1 MSTENSACSARLT
14 RCSEGRVEMGRCYLV
29 GAGEFYGI
37 FDTRSGDFVIA
48 ADGGYDTLCRLGITP
63 DLLIGD
69 MDSIAD
75 TPENLPLERYPV
87 RKDDTDMFLAYCAG
101 VARGYTEFFLYG
113 GTGGRE
119 DHTFSN
125 LSLLLFAAKHGH
137 RMTMIG
143 RQNDFLCIYGE
154 NRAPSGEN
162 VSPSGKN
169 TDVSGENTAPH
180 GESICTSGKN
190 ADFRPTP
197 SGRINLSAKSGSGCD
212 QQVHAGEKTFLCAD
226 GEVPSAGSGAPSG
239 RDGVFSRGRV
249 TLSGAPGEHVSVFA
263 FGGEAHGVSIR
274 GLSYTAEDI
283 TLLPEVPLGASNLFL
298 DTPGE
303 VSVQDGALLI
313 VTEHKTLEKHS

>member
-1 MSTENSACSARLT
+1 
-14 RCSEGRVEMGRCYLV
+14 MGHCYLV
-29 GAGEFYGI
+29 GAGEFYGL

-87 RKDDTDMFLAYCAG
+87 RKDDTDMFLAYRAG

-154 NRAPSGEN
+154 N
-162 VSPSGKN
+162 
-169 TDVSGENTAPH
+169 T
-180 GESICTSGKN
+180 
-190 ADFRPTP
+190 
-197 SGRINLSAKSGSGCD
+197 
-212 QQVHAGEKTFLCAD
+212 
-226 GEVPSAGSGAPSG
+226 APSG
-239 RDGVFSRGRV
+239 RDGVFSGGRV

-303 VSVQDGALLI
+303 VSVRDGALLI